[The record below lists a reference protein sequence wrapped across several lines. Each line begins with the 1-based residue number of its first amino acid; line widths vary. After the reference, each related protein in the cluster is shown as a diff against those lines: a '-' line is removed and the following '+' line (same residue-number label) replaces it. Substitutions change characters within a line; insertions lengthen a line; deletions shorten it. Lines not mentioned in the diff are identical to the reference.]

1 MGPIVLAS
9 ASPRRR
15 QLLEAAGVSLLI
27 RPTDTDESVRAG
39 ERPKPYALRVAR
51 EKARAA
57 DASGPSG
64 LLPVLAADTTVALGE
79 WIPGKPGTPERA
91 VETLLRL
98 SGRTHQVHTA
108 VVVRLGERELSRVV
122 TTSVRFRT
130 LSDADIQ
137 AYVESGEPLD
147 RAGGYAI
154 QGGGGALVDRV
165 VGSYTGV
172 VGLPLAEALELL
184 AAIDT
189 GGVHQFDGSTP
200 RS

>member
-1 MGPIVLAS
+1 M
-9 ASPRRR
+9 
-15 QLLEAAGVSLLI
+15 SLLI
-27 RPTDTDESVRAG
+27 RPTDTDESVRPG

-122 TTSVRFRT
+122 TTSVRFRR

-172 VGLPLAEALELL
+172 VGLPLAEALSLL
-184 AAIDT
+184 AAIGT
-189 GGVHQFDGSTP
+189 GLAHQIDGSTP

>member
-15 QLLEAAGVSLLI
+15 QLLEAAGVRLLI
-27 RPTDTDESVRAG
+27 RPTDTDESVRDG

-130 LSDADIQ
+130 LSDADIR
-137 AYVESGEPLD
+137 AYVDSGEPLD

-184 AAIDT
+184 AAI
-189 GGVHQFDGSTP
+189 GA
-200 RS
+200 